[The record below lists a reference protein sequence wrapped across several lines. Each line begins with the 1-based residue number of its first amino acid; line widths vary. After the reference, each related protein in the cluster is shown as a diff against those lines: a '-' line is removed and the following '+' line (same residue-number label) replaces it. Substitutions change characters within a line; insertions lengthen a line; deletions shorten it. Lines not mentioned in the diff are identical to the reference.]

1 MLQESIHNQL
11 AVDDLRT
18 LAQLYLLGPWC
29 GPDMEVLPFG
39 PGPSMSP
46 FLGSYCASD
55 YRARGAI
62 MPGFGWYHRNAV
74 LRSGTATNRGT
85 AKPPAPNAAR
95 ASLMPR
101 NPTIEKTISQEYG
114 HLQHPGMPSILTK
127 VDTPALSSYFRHCTE
142 EPHPAL
148 CSDAKE
154 CQASC
159 CFVLAIFACPVCMF
173 LHINMLSIP
182 RERSSATKDGLQYQ
196 AVRLYRRL
204 SRPLRLLLLR
214 KALSAVH
221 RCTSWT

>member
-1 MLQESIHNQL
+1 MSQESTHNQL

-18 LAQLYLLGPWC
+18 LVELYLLGPWC

-46 FLGSYCASD
+46 FLVFYCASN
-55 YRARGAI
+55 YGARGAI
-62 MPGFGWYHRNAV
+62 MPGWHGITGMRCSVVVLPPTGERRNR
-74 LRSGTATNRGT
+74 LPRTPHG
-85 AKPPAPNAAR
+85 P
-95 ASLMPR
+95 MPR

-114 HLQHPGMPSILTK
+114 HLQHPGMPSILMK

-154 CQASC
+154 CRASC
-159 CFVLAIFACPVCMF
+159 CFVPAIFACPVCMF

-182 RERSSATKDGLQYQ
+182 RERSSTTKDGLQYQ
-196 AVRLYRRL
+196 AV
-204 SRPLRLLLLR
+204 
-214 KALSAVH
+214 
-221 RCTSWT
+221 

>member
-1 MLQESIHNQL
+1 MVQIWKCFHSALDQACRRFWCSIAPRTTEL
-11 AVDDLRT
+11 AVLSCPGWDGITGMR
-18 LAQLYLLGPWC
+18 C
-29 GPDMEVLPFG
+29 SIVVLP
-39 PGPSMSP
+39 P
-46 FLGSYCASD
+46 
-55 YRARGAI
+55 
-62 MPGFGWYHRNAV
+62 
-74 LRSGTATNRGT
+74 TRGT
-85 AKPPAPNAAR
+85 AKTPAPNAAR

-114 HLQHPGMPSILTK
+114 HLQHPGMPSILMK

-148 CSDAKE
+148 CGEAKE